1 MVFSI
6 KTVPKLNTFSAENG
20 IFSNVKSQE
29 ESYNLIIQQT
39 ARQMPEI
46 EKKIVLG
53 LIIGYYL
60 LWMLMGLIF
69 YLKPPKKINGLY
81 GYRTTRSMKNQE
93 NWHFANKLA
102 AKYMIL
108 ITQVAFAVAL
118 LYFFLFK
125 DTLSFTPVFLP
136 INFLFCF
143 VLLGIIPLVE
153 NKLKHFEEKQNS
165 IVV

>member
-1 MVFSI
+1 
-6 KTVPKLNTFSAENG
+6 
-20 IFSNVKSQE
+20 
-29 ESYNLIIQQT
+29 
-39 ARQMPEI
+39 MPEI

-69 YLKPPKKINGLY
+69 YFRPPKKINGLY
-81 GYRTTRSMKNQE
+81 GYRTTRSMKNPE

-102 AKYMIL
+102 PKYMFI
-108 ITQVAFAVAL
+108 IAQIAFGIAL

-143 VLLGIIPLVE
+143 SL
-153 NKLKHFEEKQNS
+153 
-165 IVV
+165 